1 MYSYIKKQINESSS
15 TSASLL
21 ENNYIIKNL
30 EDSANAC
37 IKSFKNNGKILLA
50 GNGGSAADA
59 QHIAGEFVGRFMFN
73 RPPLRAVAL
82 TTDTSIMTAIVN
94 DYGAEEMFSRQ
105 LDALGDPGDIFMA
118 YSTSGSS
125 PNIINALKKAKE
137 KGLISIGLTGNKK
150 GEMVNMC
157 DYILEVPS
165 SETPRI
171 QECHLLL
178 GHTLCGIIE
187 ENLFADEW
195 KQ

>member
-1 MYSYIKKQINESSS
+1 MKNYIKKQIIESTR
-15 TSASLL
+15 TSGMLL
-21 ENNYIIKNL
+21 DSGDILKNL
-30 EDSANAC
+30 EEAALEC
-37 IKSFKNNGKILLA
+37 IAALKNNKKILLA

-73 RPPLRAVAL
+73 RPPLRAIAL

-94 DYGAEEMFSRQ
+94 DYGAEKMFSRQ

-150 GEMVNMC
+150 GEMVNIC

>member
-1 MYSYIKKQINESSS
+1 MKNYIKKQIIESTRISGM
-15 TSASLL
+15 LL
-21 ENNYIIKNL
+21 DSDDILKNL
-30 EDSANAC
+30 EEAALEC
-37 IKSFKNNGKILLA
+37 IAALKNNKKILLA

-73 RPPLRAVAL
+73 RPPLRAIAL

-94 DYGAEEMFSRQ
+94 DYGIEEMFSRQ
-105 LDALGDPGDIFMA
+105 LDALGDPGDIFIA

-125 PNIINALKKAKE
+125 SNIISALKKSKE

-150 GEMVNMC
+150 GEMVGLC

>member
-1 MYSYIKKQINESSS
+1 MKNYIKKQIIESTRISGM
-15 TSASLL
+15 LL
-21 ENNYIIKNL
+21 DSDDILKNL
-30 EDSANAC
+30 EEAALEC
-37 IKSFKNNGKILLA
+37 IAALKNNKKILLA

-73 RPPLRAVAL
+73 RPPLRAIAL

-94 DYGAEEMFSRQ
+94 DYGVEEMFSRQ

>member
-1 MYSYIKKQINESSS
+1 MYPYIKKQINDSSS

-37 IKSFKNNGKILLA
+37 IKSLKNNGKILLA

-73 RPPLRAVAL
+73 RPPLRAIAL

-94 DYGAEEMFSRQ
+94 DYGVEEMFSRQ

-157 DYILEVPS
+157 DYIFGS
-165 SETPRI
+165 S
-171 QECHLLL
+171 
-178 GHTLCGIIE
+178 
-187 ENLFADEW
+187 LF
-195 KQ
+195 

>member
-73 RPPLRAVAL
+73 RPPLRAIAL

-94 DYGAEEMFSRQ
+94 DYGIEEMFSRQ
-105 LDALGDPGDIFMA
+105 LDALGDPGDIFIA

-125 PNIINALKKAKE
+125 SNIISALKKSKE

-150 GEMVNMC
+150 GEMVGLC